1 MNGPS
6 PHSRDLRKGRISQ
19 ADQIYLVT
27 SATLNRRPVFADFR
41 LGRALVNVMREHEER
56 GHVESLAFVIM
67 PDHFHWLF
75 SLTGECSLSQLIG
88 QVKGAAAYRIGQISK
103 SCRSG
108 FSRDESI
115 APQGASTG
123 SPQCRSGFSRDK
135 AIAPE
140 GGSYNAGGSGC
151 SRDNRIW
158 QKGFHDRAMRRDE
171 DIRAVA
177 RYMVMNPIRAHIVSR
192 IWDYPLWDAV
202 WADGS
207 KFDPS

>member
-6 PHSRDLRKGRISQ
+6 PHSRDLRKGRVSLAGQ
-19 ADQIYLVT
+19 MYLVT
-27 SATLNRRPVFADFR
+27 SVTLNRQPVFADFR
-41 LGRALVNVMREHEER
+41 LGRVLVNVMREHEER

-75 SLTGECSLSQLIG
+75 SLTGECSLSLLIG

-115 APQGASTG
+115 APEGAPTG
-123 SPQCRSGFSRDK
+123 CPQCGSGF
-135 AIAPE
+135 
-140 GGSYNAGGSGC
+140 

-158 QKGFHDRAMRRDE
+158 QKGFHDRALRRDE
-171 DIRAVA
+171 DVRAVA
-177 RYMVMNPIRAHIVSR
+177 RYMVMNPVRAGIVTR
-192 IWDYPLWDAV
+192 IWDYPLWDAL